1 MNKRRT
7 QIQGWLFASPYL
19 LFSLV
24 FFLVPLIAS
33 ILLTITNWNLISPS
47 YDIIGVDNFIKALK
61 SPKVHAA
68 FFVSYKF
75 MIMLIP
81 LVLLLSLGLAMLVN
95 SLPKY
100 RDLFLVGY
108 FLPYLSSGVS
118 TALVIKGFFSYNGFL
133 NIWLRS
139 RGITINWLG
148 SPNLT
153 PFVISLMIAW
163 KFSGYYT
170 LILTSG
176 LESIPKEIYE
186 SAKID
191 GASGWTTFWKI
202 TIPMLYPAL
211 YSVIILSTGLVFGIF
226 TEPYLLTK
234 GGPNLNTHTWQLE
247 IYSQAFERLN
257 AGYGSAIAIIAAIVT
272 FITIYIIRT
281 LLEKWGEKYGWE

>member
-1 MNKRRT
+1 MSKKKLEV
-7 QIQGWLFASPYL
+7 QGWLFASPYL
-19 LFSLV
+19 LFSFI
-24 FFLVPLIAS
+24 FFLIPLIGS
-33 ILLTITNWNLISPS
+33 IFLTVTNWNLISPS
-47 YDIIGVDNFIKALK
+47 YDIVGFDNFIEALK

-68 FFVSYKF
+68 FFVAYKF

-81 LVLLLSLGLAMLVN
+81 LVLILSLALAMLVN

-100 RDLFLVGY
+100 KDVFLIGY
-108 FLPYLSSGVS
+108 FLPYLASGVS
-118 TALVIKGFFSYNGFL
+118 TALVIKGFLSYNGFL
-133 NIWLRS
+133 NVWLRS
-139 RGITINWLG
+139 KDITIDWLG

-153 PFVISLMIAW
+153 PFIISLMIAW

-191 GASGWTTFWKI
+191 GANGWVTFWKI

-234 GGPNLNTHTWQLE
+234 GGPNLKTHTWQFE
-247 IYSQAFERLN
+247 IYYQAFQRLN
-257 AGYGSAIAIIAAIVT
+257 AGYGSAIAIISSVVT
-272 FITIYIIRT
+272 FTTIYIIRG
-281 LLEKWGEKYGWE
+281 LLKKWGEKYGWE

>member
-1 MNKRRT
+1 MNKREN

-19 LFSLV
+19 IFSLV
-24 FFLVPLIAS
+24 FFLIPLIAS

-47 YDIIGVDNFIKALK
+47 YEIIGLENFIKALK

-68 FFVSYKF
+68 FFVAYKF

-81 LVLLLSLGLAMLVN
+81 LVLVFSLGLAMLVN

-100 RDLFLVGY
+100 KDLFLVGY
-108 FLPYLSSGVS
+108 FLPYLASGVS
-118 TALVIKGFFSYNGFL
+118 TALIVKGFFSYNGFL

-139 RGITINWLG
+139 KGITINWLG

-153 PFVISLMIAW
+153 PFIISLMIAW

-191 GASGWTTFWKI
+191 GADGWTAFWKI